1 MVNKIFN
8 SHGCL
13 IFPYEPS
20 CLSSLKWVN
29 KEYIT
34 NIENITVNFSNS
46 YYFRDSLYTWGKEY
60 ISIPINFTVFM
71 NFLFLFLHC

>member
-1 MVNKIFN
+1 MWLLKSLI
-8 SHGCL
+8 HTGCL

-29 KEYIT
+29 KEYIK

-46 YYFRDSLYTWGKEY
+46 YYFEIHYTFGEKIIFLYLL
-60 ISIPINFTVFM
+60 IPQ
-71 NFLFLFLHC
+71 FL